1 MNQKTVNKSERNIG
15 DIIEYPYHDSKIT
28 LQVVKSSRCTGCFFA
43 HTLCDLWVDRDILGP
58 CSSTSRKDNT
68 SVIFKFL
75 K

>member
-1 MNQKTVNKSERNIG
+1 MNQNMMNKPERNIG
-15 DIIEYPYHDSKIT
+15 DIIEYTHHDSKIT
-28 LQVVKSSRCTGCFFA
+28 LQVVKSPLCMGCFFA
-43 HTLCDLWVDRDILGP
+43 HTICDLWVDRNILGP